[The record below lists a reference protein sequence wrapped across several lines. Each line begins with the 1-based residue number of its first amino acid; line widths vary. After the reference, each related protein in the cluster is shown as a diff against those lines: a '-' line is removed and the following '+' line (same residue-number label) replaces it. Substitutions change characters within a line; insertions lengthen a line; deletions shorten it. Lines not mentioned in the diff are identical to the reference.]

1 MIAHANHPN
10 FYWGIL
16 PEDLIKLKG
25 DPFFEVY
32 NGHPDVKNWGDDA
45 HPGTDRIWDIVLS
58 NRLHKNRSVM
68 YGLATDDAHSYYNFG
83 IGNSNAGRGWVM
95 VYRKHLTPMGVINAL
110 ENGEFYSSSGV
121 LLDEIKV
128 TRDQI
133 TVKIQGEP
141 GVSYTTKFIGTPRKF
156 DTSSTPVLDDKGQE
170 RHISRIYSAEIGKV
184 FFETNENPAVYNF
197 DNTELYVRTQII
209 SDRKHSNPYAEGD
222 FEMAWTQPVVNTHKL
237 HEPQI

>member
-1 MIAHANHPN
+1 
-10 FYWGIL
+10 
-16 PEDLIKLKG
+16 
-25 DPFFEVY
+25 
-32 NGHPDVKNWGDDA
+32 
-45 HPGTDRIWDIVLS
+45 
-58 NRLHKNRSVM
+58 M

-209 SDRKHSNPYAEGD
+209 SDRKHSNP
-222 FEMAWTQPVVNTHKL
+222 
-237 HEPQI
+237 